1 MGQAVNGSQE
11 KALLRREQLVQY
23 WWRIGVS
30 LLAEVIWMFTLI
42 GGMAHGFHGRYDKL
56 AMYIASGFFAGAFW
70 GYVEWCFRICRRS
83 R

>member
-23 WWRIGVS
+23 WWRIGVI
-30 LLAEVIWMFTLI
+30 LMTEVIWTLTMVNC
-42 GGMAHGFHGRYDKL
+42 MARGFHGRYDKL
-56 AMYIASGFFAGAFW
+56 AMYIVSGFFAGAFW
-70 GYVEWCFRICRRS
+70 GYVEWAFRTCRRP